1 MNVLAAFLAREGETE
16 SRCIIHRGMGDYAP
30 SVSISRW
37 PCHNWSTTLDLFG
50 IFSTHPVMRPMLVCV
65 FVFLACLERE
75 SACCSITFPLDR
87 KVQVRCAPRVFL
99 SLFCCRCNQR
109 SRSCFCC
116 KVRSG
121 NRLTFFLEIFI
132 FCQVIVNEDCEDTC
146 RAAGLSLF
154 SI

>member
-1 MNVLAAFLAREGETE
+1 MNVLVVILAREGETE
-16 SRCIIHRGMGDYAP
+16 WRCIIHRGMGDYAP

-50 IFSTHPVMRPMLVCV
+50 IFSTHPVMRAMLVCV

-116 KVRSG
+116 KVSSR
-121 NRLTFFLEIFI
+121 NRLTFFGNIRLLPSYREWRTRIP
-132 FCQVIVNEDCEDTC
+132 
-146 RAAGLSLF
+146 AGL
-154 SI
+154 